1 MNTLQHEENNI
12 AFKLEECSQEKKS
25 NKQIGDLKSTQNDVI
40 NTLQHCWKPIKY

>member
-25 NKQIGDLKSTQNDVI
+25 NKQIGDLKSTQNETI
-40 NTLQHCWKPIKY
+40 NDLQLRWKL